1 MSTEPEEEARVTKC
15 YMAALRLGI
24 RDAMLGALTTAFNNY
39 LDLGASVLLLWY
51 GGGIAID
58 PDGAITVGAL
68 IKYQLYWNMINNS
81 YQARLN
87 SEHLAW
93 CRLHWGT
100 ITQALNN
107 MLNAFT
113 RAAGAAERVLSLV
126 DLEPDIGS
134 SGGAHADGAVDTWSV
149 GFEKV
154 TFRYQ
159 MRENVVLDGM
169 SFSVDAGS
177 VCALVGASG
186 GGKSTVI
193 HLLLRFYDPRA
204 GKITLG
210 DVDLRE
216 LDLRSVHRHVGFV
229 AQVNVT
235 HPAAMH
241 RLTRCGRHLTSDGA
255 GRATQETQLFNA
267 TIDEN
272 VRYGAPPGTT
282 DEEVA
287 AACRAAQ
294 ADGFIRGF
302 EDGYL
307 TRVGDRGQRLSGGQ
321 KQRLAIARCL
331 LRRPKLLLLDEATSA
346 LDAENEAAVQ
356 AALDGLI
363 WSGEHTVILVAHRL
377 STVIRAHVILVVDG
391 GAVAERGT
399 HAELLAAPSGIYAG
413 LVARQLQHQAA
424 VQGPPADAAPAKPGA
439 NK

>member
-1 MSTEPEEEARVTKC
+1 
-15 YMAALRLGI
+15 
-24 RDAMLGALTTAFNNY
+24 MLHTPPLC
-39 LDLGASVLLLWY
+39 
-51 GGGIAID
+51 ID
-58 PDGAITVGAL
+58 SRG
-68 IKYQLYWNMINNS
+68 
-81 YQARLN
+81 R
-87 SEHLAW
+87 
-93 CRLHWGT
+93 
-100 ITQALNN
+100 
-107 MLNAFT
+107 
-113 RAAGAAERVLSLV
+113 
-126 DLEPDIGS
+126 
-134 SGGAHADGAVDTWSV
+134 
-149 GFEKV
+149 
-154 TFRYQ
+154 
-159 MRENVVLDGM
+159 
-169 SFSVDAGS
+169 
-177 VCALVGASG
+177 
-186 GGKSTVI
+186 
-193 HLLLRFYDPRA
+193 
-204 GKITLG
+204 
-210 DVDLRE
+210 
-216 LDLRSVHRHVGFV
+216 
-229 AQVNVT
+229 
-235 HPAAMH
+235 
-241 RLTRCGRHLTSDGA
+241 GRHLTSDGA